1 MFQGVFLANNPYQ
14 GVLHSFLRHFLQW
27 QIIVPAIEV
36 LMERLRPVRL
46 YIEMVEKAPNIRTS
60 REAISH
66 FVKAVKELEKA
77 DFNGR

>member
-1 MFQGVFLANNPYQ
+1 
-14 GVLHSFLRHFLQW
+14 
-27 QIIVPAIEV
+27 
-36 LMERLRPVRL
+36 MERLRPVRL